1 MDPYFQS
8 VINGLDTTQ
17 DLHFYK
23 ADTFPVIHPVHWLTS
38 HFAVGGYSPLQRLSG
53 MLTAHM
59 TQIAPHNGFTWH
71 PHRGLEIYTYVING
85 ELYHEDT
92 TGGKGTIT
100 AGEVQ
105 RMFSGNFIQHQELNL
120 TNEFTRV
127 IQIWYVAGLQYRGL
141 PPHYEQIKLTD
152 MNTRRIGD
160 GLVRDI
166 IGPNGATDS
175 HVHAR
180 LTSTILPADGQ
191 TTVEL
196 PQPGEDLFV
205 YFVDG
210 DGRFQTSSQCSDIT
224 LYDTLLATPQAE
236 APVITASARPLN
248 FLSFYLK
255 PFMSPSLPLS
265 THAPKLQAAK
275 S

>member
-8 VINGLDTTQ
+8 VITGLDTTQ

-23 ADTFPVIHPVHWLTS
+23 ADIFPLIHPVHWLTS

-59 TQIAPHNGFTWH
+59 TQIAPRNGFTWH
-71 PHRGLEIYTYVING
+71 PHRGLEIYTYVIDG
-85 ELYHEDT
+85 QLYHEDS

-120 TNEFTRV
+120 THDFTRV
-127 IQIWYVAGLQYRGL
+127 IQIWYVADLRYRGL
-141 PPHYEQIKLTD
+141 PPHYEQIKLAD
-152 MNTRRIGD
+152 MKSRTVGD

-175 HVHAR
+175 HVAAR
-180 LTSTILPADGQ
+180 LTNTILPAGGQ

-196 PQPGEDLFV
+196 PQAGEELFL

-210 DGRFQTSSQCSDIT
+210 DGCLQSPHLTATIG
-224 LYDTLLATPQAE
+224 LYDTLLATPTAE
-236 APVITASARPLN
+236 APAITANTRPLN

-255 PFMSPSLPLS
+255 PFMSSSLN
-265 THAPKLQAAK
+265 
-275 S
+275 